1 MGILL
6 RNISYICLPLPKTF
20 DLTLKTKP
28 MTKADLIRQ
37 IADET
42 GVERVDVAQS
52 VEALIAV
59 VKKSLKGGQSIYLRG
74 FGSFIVKKR
83 AKKLARNISRGTT
96 VEIPEH
102 YVPSFKP
109 SKQFI
114 DLVRKGPK
122 KSR

>member
-1 MGILL
+1 MLL
-6 RNISYICLPLPKTF
+6 RIIAYICGPLRKF
-20 DLTLKTKP
+20 FELTLKTKT

-74 FGSFIVKKR
+74 FGSFIIKKR

-102 YVPSFKP
+102 FVPSFKP

-122 KSR
+122 KTR

>member
-1 MGILL
+1 MG
-6 RNISYICLPLPKTF
+6 YICLPLTKTF
-20 DLTLKTKP
+20 VLTLKTKP

>member
-1 MGILL
+1 
-6 RNISYICLPLPKTF
+6 
-20 DLTLKTKP
+20 

-74 FGSFIVKKR
+74 FGSFIIKKR

-102 YVPSFKP
+102 LSPASSPPS
-109 SKQFI
+109 S
-114 DLVRKGPK
+114 LVI
-122 KSR
+122 

>member
-6 RNISYICLPLPKTF
+6 RIISYICLPLPKTF